1 MGLRALNADSRST
14 YERFTDIYEYLRRR
28 SSSLAIFR
36 GYNLQLRI
44 VTSAGRKHRVG
55 EYQLNLF
62 AAKDGGFAFDVQPV
76 NASGTSPYVNFEC
89 WHEFHEFLSS
99 LNLSKDLI
107 AQIEGLCVTLKP
119 GNAFHQRMFLPPC
132 VEEGLKALHG
142 EANTQLLCA

>member
-1 MGLRALNADSRST
+1 L
-14 YERFTDIYEYLRRR
+14 
-28 SSSLAIFR
+28 
-36 GYNLQLRI
+36 
-44 VTSAGRKHRVG
+44 G

-62 AAKDGGFAFDVQPV
+62 AVKEGGFAFDLQPV

-89 WHEFHEFLSS
+89 WHEFHKFLSS

-107 AQIEGLCVTLKP
+107 AQVEGLCATLKP

-142 EANTQLLCA
+142 EANKPLLCGESTLVGASTQDTVTRQARV